1 MSKKDDDINW
11 QLINNSGGAN
21 PEDYLTPK
29 QLKKYQKNP
38 ERFINIDIDLAMA
51 SEEEELKEEKDRYE
65 QQNQEAYDEVTKGNE
80 ELKRKQEEKKKKGL
94 LDEGSAFRQTA
105 ALGTEVGL
113 NTFLDLFSFIPP
125 AQVAGGSAINYLAQR
140 IRGGE
145 FSQGEFAASGLASLI
160 PGGAQAKA
168 VLRDTVGKQI
178 AKGVVKGAAS
188 GVIETTGITTIDEG
202 RLPTP
207 EELAT
212 GAGMGGAFGG
222 LFTTA
227 ATRPEILN
235 IAQRIRKGTGN
246 LIDSLTPGPVRIMQG
261 DLIGQVTGGSF
272 TNPSNKN
279 IREWRYRPPDETQS
293 YKVNQKLL
301 NNAVLEDG
309 VFRTKLYE
317 EGKLD
322 SNWGRMI
329 GINYQTNPNTRV
341 GWEKTK
347 RELRH
352 TWEGLYGQ
360 AMKQKGYSTSD
371 IQIEHIFTVQQS
383 MPIYEGVKFG
393 SDLYNQIQA
402 RILRH
407 GYDPGNTERN
417 LMAILPHLHQQK
429 TNYFNSLHGK
439 DGRRFFTQDMI
450 DRFAA
455 GDNEFRF
462 DMIDAYLK
470 EVDQGKKILDDA
482 LTVYDSL
489 HKGGQM
495 PEELAERLGQIEL
508 NDYSAPE
515 LKQLFTDFEAE
526 GFRTNPK
533 VTEAAEKAEIKAET
547 QAADA
552 KAKKQKQLDK
562 DAVSVEKTGEA
573 IDKFVNKNLNKF
585 PKTPY
590 ALGMKDE
597 ALREKAEQFYETMR
611 NNRLIREDIQGSIFD
626 EESKER
632 FIQKMMKSILKQ
644 QRGR

>member
-1 MSKKDDDINW
+1 MN
-11 QLINNSGGAN
+11 
-21 PEDYLTPK
+21 
-29 QLKKYQKNP
+29 
-38 ERFINIDIDLAMA
+38 
-51 SEEEELKEEKDRYE
+51 EEEELKEEKDRYE
-65 QQNQEAYDEVTKGNE
+65 RQNQEAYDEVTKGNE
-80 ELKRKQEEKKKKGL
+80 ELKRRQEEKKKKGL

-113 NTFLDLFSFIPP
+113 NTLLDLFSFVPP

-145 FSQGEFAASGLASLI
+145 FSQGEFVASGLASLI

-178 AKGVVKGAAS
+178 VKGVAKGATS

-227 ATRPEILN
+227 ATRPQILN

-246 LIDSLTPGPVRIMQG
+246 LVDSLTPGPVRIMQG
-261 DLIGQVTGGSF
+261 DLIGQVTGGTFGSNNAPN
-272 TNPSNKN
+272 NP
-279 IREWRYRPPDETQS
+279 REWIYRPPDATQS
-293 YKVNQKLL
+293 YKINQKLL
-301 NNAVLEDG
+301 NNAVLKDG
-309 VFRTKLYE
+309 TFSTKLYE

-322 SNWGRMI
+322 GNWGRMI

-360 AMKQKGYSTSD
+360 AMKQKGYTTKD
-371 IQIEHIFTVQQS
+371 IQIEHLFTVQQS
-383 MPIYEGVKFG
+383 MPIYEGVRFG

-402 RILRH
+402 RILRR
-407 GYDPGNTERN
+407 GYDPGNTDRN

-429 TNYFNSLHGK
+429 TNYFNALHGK

-462 DMIDAYLK
+462 DMIDKYLD
-470 EVDQGKKILDDA
+470 EVDTGKKILDDA

-515 LKQLFTDFEAE
+515 LKQLFADFEAE

-562 DAVSVEKTGEA
+562 DSASVEKVGEA
-573 IDKFVNKNLNKF
+573 IDTFVNKNTNKF

-611 NNRLIREDIQGSIFD
+611 TNRLIREDIQGSIFD
-626 EESKER
+626 EEAKER

>member
-1 MSKKDDDINW
+1 MN
-11 QLINNSGGAN
+11 
-21 PEDYLTPK
+21 
-29 QLKKYQKNP
+29 
-38 ERFINIDIDLAMA
+38 
-51 SEEEELKEEKDRYE
+51 EEEELKEEKDRYE
-65 QQNQEAYDEVTKGNE
+65 RQNQEAYDEVTKGNE
-80 ELKRKQEEKKKKGL
+80 ELRRKQEKEKKKGL

-113 NTFLDLFSFIPP
+113 NTILDLFSFVPP

-145 FSQGEFAASGLASLI
+145 FSKGEMIASGLASLI
-160 PGGAQAKA
+160 PGGAQSKA

-178 AKGVVKGAAS
+178 AKGVAKGATS

-212 GAGMGGAFGG
+212 GAAAGGAFGG

-227 ATRPEILN
+227 ATRPQILN
-235 IAQRIRKGTGN
+235 IAQRIRKGTGDF
-246 LIDSLTPGPVRIMQG
+246 LDSLTPGPVRIMQG

-272 TNPSNKN
+272 GTTPNQP
-279 IREWRYRPPDETQS
+279 REWRYRPPDATQS
-293 YKVNQKLL
+293 WKINQKLL
-301 NNAVLEDG
+301 NDATLTDAKDQL
-309 VFRTKLYE
+309 FSLKKYE
-317 EGKLD
+317 TGKT
-322 SNWGRMI
+322 NQWGRKV

-347 RELRH
+347 KELRH
-352 TWEGLYGQ
+352 TWEGLYGTTMQ
-360 AMKQKGYSTSD
+360 QLGYTTED
-371 IQIEHIFTVQQS
+371 IQIEHIFTIQQS

-407 GYDPGNTERN
+407 GYDPGNTDRN

-429 TNYFNSLHGK
+429 TNYFNALHGK
-439 DGRRFFTQDMI
+439 DGRGFFTQDMI
-450 DRFAA
+450 DEFAKGNNELRFEML
-455 GDNEFRF
+455 DK
-462 DMIDAYLK
+462 YLD
-470 EVDQGKKILDDA
+470 EIDQGKKILDDA
-482 LTVYDSL
+482 IEVFDSL
-489 HKGGQM
+489 NVERGYM
-495 PEELAERLGQIEL
+495 PEEIAERLGKIEL

-515 LKQLFTDFEAE
+515 LKKIFSDMEAE
-526 GFRTNPK
+526 GFKLNPK
-533 VTEAAEKAEIKAET
+533 ESAKAEAAEIKAET
-547 QAADA
+547 QAAA
-552 KAKKQKQLDK
+552 EKAKKQKQLDK
-562 DAVSVEKTGEA
+562 DDVSVEKVGKA
-573 IDKFVNKNLNKF
+573 IDTFVNKNTNKF

-597 ALREKAEQFYETMR
+597 ALREKAEQFYDTMR
-611 NNRLIREDIQGSIFD
+611 KNRLIREDIQGSIFD
-626 EESKER
+626 EEAKER

>member
-1 MSKKDDDINW
+1 MN
-11 QLINNSGGAN
+11 
-21 PEDYLTPK
+21 
-29 QLKKYQKNP
+29 
-38 ERFINIDIDLAMA
+38 
-51 SEEEELKEEKDRYE
+51 EEEELKEEKDRYE
-65 QQNQEAYDEVTKGNE
+65 RQNQEAYDEVTKGNE
-80 ELKRKQEEKKKKGL
+80 ELKRRQEEKKKKGL

-113 NTFLDLFSFIPP
+113 NTLLDLFSFVPP

-145 FSQGEFAASGLASLI
+145 FSQGEFVASGLASLI

-178 AKGVVKGAAS
+178 VKGVAKGATS

-227 ATRPEILN
+227 ATRPQILN

-246 LIDSLTPGPVRIMQG
+246 LVDSLTPGPVRIMQG
-261 DLIGQVTGGSF
+261 DLIGQVTAGTFGSNNAPK
-272 TNPSNKN
+272 NP
-279 IREWRYRPPDETQS
+279 REWRYRPPDATQS
-293 YKVNQKLL
+293 YKINQKLL

-317 EGKLD
+317 QGKLEG
-322 SNWGRMI
+322 NWGRMI

-360 AMKQKGYSTSD
+360 AMKQKGYTTSD
-371 IQIEHIFTVQQS
+371 IQIEHIFTIQQS
-383 MPIYEGVKFG
+383 MPIYEGVRFG

-407 GYDPGNTERN
+407 GYDPGNTDRN

-429 TNYFNSLHGK
+429 TNYFNALHGK
-439 DGRRFFTQDMI
+439 DGRGFFTQDMI
-450 DRFAA
+450 DEFAA
-455 GDNEFRF
+455 GNNELRF
-462 DMIDAYLK
+462 EMLDKYLK

-489 HKGGQM
+489 YKGGQM
-495 PEELAERLGQIEL
+495 PEELAEKLGEIEL

-515 LKQLFTDFEAE
+515 LKQLFADFEAE
-526 GFRTNPK
+526 GFRTSPK
-533 VTEAAEKAEIKAET
+533 ESAKAEAAEIKAEK

-552 KAKKQKQLDK
+552 KAKQEATFAKEEAQVDK
-562 DAVSVEKTGEA
+562 TLPPQVYTDWVT
-573 IDKFVNKNLNKF
+573 KNQNKF
-585 PKTPY
+585 PKKKYPY
-590 ALGMKDE
+590 GMKDPDLYERARQIIDGDVKTRLDFGE
-597 ALREKAEQFYETMR
+597 A
-611 NNRLIREDIQGSIFD
+611 IQGSLFAEQD
-626 EESKER
+626 RETK
-632 FIQKMMKSILKQ
+632 IQNMMRAILGIK
-644 QRGR
+644 RKR

>member
-1 MSKKDDDINW
+1 MN
-11 QLINNSGGAN
+11 
-21 PEDYLTPK
+21 
-29 QLKKYQKNP
+29 
-38 ERFINIDIDLAMA
+38 
-51 SEEEELKEEKDRYE
+51 EEEELKEEKDRYE
-65 QQNQEAYDEVTKGNE
+65 RQNQEAYDEVTKGNE
-80 ELKRKQEEKKKKGL
+80 ELKRRQEEKKKKGL

-113 NTFLDLFSFIPP
+113 NTILDLFSFVPP

-145 FSQGEFAASGLASLI
+145 FSQGEMIASGLASLI
-160 PGGAQAKA
+160 PGGAQSKA

-178 AKGVVKGAAS
+178 AKGVAKGATS

-202 RLPTP
+202 RLPTL
-207 EELAT
+207 EELGT
-212 GAGMGGAFGG
+212 GAAAGGAFGG

-227 ATRPEILN
+227 ATRPQILN

-246 LIDSLTPGPVRIMQG
+246 FLDSLTPGPVRIMQG
-261 DLIGQVTGGSF
+261 DLIGQVTGGQFSNNAPK
-272 TNPSNKN
+272 NP
-279 IREWRYRPPDETQS
+279 REWIYRPPDATQS
-293 YKVNQKLL
+293 YKVNQTLL
-301 NNAVLEDG
+301 NNAVLDNG
-309 VFRTKLYE
+309 TFSTKLYE
-317 EGKLD
+317 EGKLN
-322 SNWGRMI
+322 SQWGRMI

-360 AMKQKGYSTSD
+360 AMKQKGYTTSD

-383 MPIYEGVKFG
+383 MPIYEGVRFG

-402 RILRH
+402 RILRR
-407 GYDPGNTERN
+407 GYDPGNTDRN

-429 TNYFNSLHGK
+429 TNYFNALHGK
-439 DGRRFFTQDMI
+439 DGRKFFTQDMI

-455 GDNEFRF
+455 GDNDFRF
-462 DMIDAYLK
+462 EMIDKYLD

-495 PEELAERLGQIEL
+495 PEEIAERLGEIEL

-515 LKQLFTDFEAE
+515 LKQLFADFEAE
-526 GFRTNPK
+526 GFRTSPK

-547 QAADA
+547 QAATE

-562 DAVSVEKTGEA
+562 DDASVEKVGQA

-597 ALREKAEQFYETMR
+597 ALREKAEQFYDTMR
-611 NNRLIREDIQGSIFD
+611 KNRLIREDIQGSIFD
-626 EESKER
+626 EEAKER